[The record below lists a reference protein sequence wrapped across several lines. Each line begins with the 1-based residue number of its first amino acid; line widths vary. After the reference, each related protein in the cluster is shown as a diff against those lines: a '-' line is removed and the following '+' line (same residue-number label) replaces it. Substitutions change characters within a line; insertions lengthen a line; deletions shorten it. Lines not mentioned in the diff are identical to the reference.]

1 MGMYVGTANMS
12 RSSEGSIGS
21 KEWEALGKRLQGELV
36 LDDGSRLNYATDASV
51 YRKWPVAVAFPKGEN
66 DWRHLLLFAQEHGV
80 PLIPRAAGTS
90 LAGQVVGAGIVVDA
104 GRHNNRILEVNEAGR
119 WVRVEPGVVRDELNL
134 HLKPYGLMF
143 APETATSNRCM
154 IGGMIGNNSC
164 GSRSVVFGTTRDH
177 VLEVKAML
185 SDGSIADFGPLT
197 PNEYREKTRKPG
209 LEGDLYRHLDAWLSA
224 PEEATLIETE
234 YPRKDIRRR
243 NTGYAVD
250 VLLGM
255 QPFSTEGEPF
265 NLAKL
270 LCGSEGTLSVTLEA
284 KLNLVPVLPP
294 VQGVVPVH
302 LDSVDEAML
311 ANLIALRFGPT
322 AVELIDRNILRCT
335 AGNPEQSRNR
345 SFVQGDPG
353 ALLAAEFCCADE
365 NELQER
371 ARALEEA
378 LRQEGFGYAFP
389 LLRGAG
395 MKAVWD
401 LRQAGLGLLANMP
414 GDPKP
419 VACIEDTCVHVSDQP
434 AYIAEVRA
442 ILNRLGLDCVF
453 YAHIGDG
460 EIHLR
465 PVLDLKSGRD
475 RQLFRQVTAEVA
487 ALVKRF
493 RGSLSGEHG
502 DGRVRGEWLR
512 LMVGDVLYE
521 RLVGLKRVWDPS
533 GILNPGKIVEV
544 PPMDTDLRYEN
555 GQQTRHIDTVFDFSS
570 TQGLLRMAEKCN
582 GTAVCRKSHLMGG
595 TMCPS
600 YMATRDE
607 GNTTRARANQL
618 REWLTR
624 SDKAN
629 PFDQEELKAVMD
641 LCLSCKACRSECP
654 SNVDMARMKAE
665 FLQHYYDANG
675 IPFRA
680 WVFAHYA
687 RIQSLLGSLS
697 PSLVNGMWR
706 VRWIAGCIK
715 RIIGIDSR
723 RSIPAL
729 ARRPLRRLIASGLRG
744 LNQRT
749 SGKRELWLFVDEFTQ
764 WQDARVGWAA
774 IEVLTALDY
783 RVKVMP
789 HPESARAMISKG
801 LLRKARAVAIKQV
814 SLWADRVS
822 GESPLVGI
830 EPSAILGFRDEFPD
844 LVGDDLRHAALELA
858 SHSYTFEGFLA
869 RELDAGRIDRS
880 RFKDEKA
887 TVVVHG
893 HCQQKALE
901 GTAAM
906 VKALS
911 LPPGYQVKM
920 LASGCCGMAGSFGYE
935 KEHYD
940 LSMRI
945 GELVLFPE
953 VRRLPDGAIL
963 CAAGTSCRHQVLDGT
978 GRMALHP
985 AEVLRDALR
994 EANKSHGS

>member
-1 MGMYVGTANMS
+1 MS
-12 RSSEGSIGS
+12 RRTELTVDA
-21 KEWEALGKRLQGELV
+21 KEWEKLGSQLAGELA

-51 YRKWPVAVAFPKGEN
+51 YRMWPLAVVFPKGEN
-66 DWRHLLLFAQEHGV
+66 DWRHLLDFARGHSLS
-80 PLIPRAAGTS
+80 LIPRAAGTS

-134 HLKPYGLMF
+134 HLKRYGLMF

-185 SDGSIADFGPLT
+185 SDGSITVFGPLT
-197 PNEYREKTRKPG
+197 EDAYAGKLRQPG
-209 LEGDLYRHLDAWLSA
+209 LEGDLYRYIDGWLRDPESSA
-224 PEEATLIETE
+224 LIRKEF
-234 YPRKDIRRR
+234 PRKEIRRR

-250 VLLGM
+250 VLMGM
-255 QPFSTEGEPF
+255 QPFDPEGEPF
-265 NLAKL
+265 NMAKL
-270 LCGSEGTLSVTLEA
+270 LCGSEGTLAITLEA

-294 VQGVVPVH
+294 VQAVVPVH
-302 LDSVDEAML
+302 LNSVDEAML
-311 ANLIALRFGPT
+311 ANLIALRLGPT

-335 AGNPEQSRNR
+335 ADNPEQSRNR

-353 ALLAAEFCCADE
+353 ALLAVEFCCADE
-365 NELQER
+365 DELKNKVK
-371 ARALEEA
+371 ALEEA
-378 LRQEGFGYAFP
+378 LRKEGFGYAFP
-389 LLRGAG
+389 TLRGPG

-401 LRQAGLGLLANMP
+401 LRQAGLGLLSNMP

-419 VACIEDTCVHVSDQP
+419 VACIEDTCVHVTDQP
-434 AYIAEVRA
+434 AYIAGVRE
-442 ILNRLGLDCVF
+442 ILDRLGLDCVF

-512 LMVGDVLYE
+512 LMVGGEIYE
-521 RLVGLKRVWDPS
+521 RLVRLKRVWDPQ
-533 GILNPGKIVEV
+533 GLLNPGKIVEV

-555 GQQTRHIDTVFDFSS
+555 GQETRSIDTVFDFSS

-607 GNTTRARANQL
+607 SNTTRARANQL

-675 IPFRA
+675 VPFRA

-687 RIQSLLGSLS
+687 RIQSMLGSIS
-697 PSLVNGMWR
+697 PSLVNGMLR
-706 VRWIAGCIK
+706 VRWIAGCVK

-729 ARRPLRRLIASGLRG
+729 ARRPLRRLIASGLSG

-749 SGKRELWLFVDEFTQ
+749 SGDREIWLFVDEFTQ
-764 WQDARVGWAA
+764 WQDAQVGWAA

-801 LLRKARAVAIKQV
+801 LLRKARAVARKQV

-830 EPSAILGFRDEFPD
+830 EPSSILGFRDEFPD
-844 LVGDDLRHAALELA
+844 LVGDDLRHAALGLA

-906 VKALS
+906 AKALS

-920 LASGCCGMAGSFGYE
+920 LSTGCCGMAGSFGYE

-953 VRRLPDGAIL
+953 VRRMPEGAIL

-978 GRMALHP
+978 GRIALHP
-985 AEVLRDALR
+985 AEILRDALR
-994 EANKSHGS
+994 EENKSHGS